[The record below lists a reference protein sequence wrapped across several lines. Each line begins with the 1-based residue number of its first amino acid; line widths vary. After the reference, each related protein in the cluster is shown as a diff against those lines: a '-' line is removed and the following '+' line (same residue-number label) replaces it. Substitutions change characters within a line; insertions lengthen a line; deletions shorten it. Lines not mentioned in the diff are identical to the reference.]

1 MPTASTNAETK
12 RALNQAKH
20 KFKQLKNGLSFASK
34 DISTNLANVLV
45 DEINTNYSAFI
56 SGLSHDHLDRSDT
69 NIYAIKLAT
78 GSKIVVSGS
87 QILYDEFGTGDAG
100 LMHPHPE
107 KSKYNLND
115 YNSGPYIKAGNGG
128 HYWTYY
134 SSKDDK
140 YTSSRG
146 VPAGM
151 FIYHSVENVA
161 NNIARNIATEG
172 VRKQISRIMS
182 KGK

>member
-1 MPTASTNAETK
+1 MSTASTNAETK

-20 KFKQLKNGLSFASK
+20 KFKLLKDGLSFASK

-45 DEINTNYSAFI
+45 DEINTNYSAFV
-56 SGLSHDHLDRSDT
+56 SGLSNDHQDRSDT

-78 GSKIVVSGS
+78 GSKIVISGS

-115 YNSGPYIKAGNGG
+115 YNSGPYIKAGKGG

-134 SSKDDK
+134 SAKDDK

-151 FIYHSVENVA
+151 FIYNSVENVA

-172 VRKQISRIMS
+172 IRKQISKIMS